1 LASINDKVH
10 EKIATGLAD
19 TRVSPAALAMK
30 MTREPKA
37 VNEAM
42 LGYLVNYI
50 IVMAEQKVIPMQ
62 LAEVQQTC
70 KELKFALEELGLTG
84 VTRPLDQNEYLVV

>member
-19 TRVSPAALAMK
+19 TRVSPAVLAMK
-30 MTREPKA
+30 MTRESKA

-70 KELKFALEELGLTG
+70 KELKLSLEELGLTG

>member
-1 LASINDKVH
+1 MASINDKVH

-19 TRVSPAALAMK
+19 TRVSPAVLAMK
-30 MTREPKA
+30 MTRESKA

-70 KELKFALEELGLTG
+70 KELKLSLEELGLTG

>member
-10 EKIATGLAD
+10 EKIAAGLAD
-19 TRVSPAALAMK
+19 TRVSPAALAVK

-70 KELKFALEELGLTG
+70 KELKLSLEELGLTG

>member
-1 LASINDKVH
+1 MASINDKVH

-19 TRVSPAALAMK
+19 TRVSPAVLAMK
-30 MTREPKA
+30 MTRESKA

-70 KELKFALEELGLTG
+70 KELKFFLEELGLTG